1 MLYFT
6 DLIAF
11 LFSFALVLNALAFIP
26 QAINIYKTKSSNS
39 VSLITFSIFIFIQ
52 TVSIL
57 YGIIK
62 NDWILAIGYLLA
74 LITCSSV
81 LILSLKYR
89 NK

>member
-1 MLYFT
+1 MNYFYN
-6 DLIAF
+6 LITF
-11 LFSFALVLNALAFIP
+11 LFSIALIMNALAFIP
-26 QAINIYKTKSSNS
+26 QSINIYKNKSSKS
-39 VSLITFSIFIFIQ
+39 ISLITFSIFIFIQ

-74 LITCSSV
+74 LISCSSV
-81 LILSLKYR
+81 LILALKYR